1 MPLPSLAPRP
11 QHGGLVHAA
20 WLASTVL
27 AATEGA
33 LMLNCLPD
41 WGAPALYAGSSGD
54 FTLRLKVVI
63 AGSSKSMCA
72 MRLKGMKT
80 C

>member
-1 MPLPSLAPRP
+1 MPPPSLAPHP
-11 QHGGLVHAA
+11 QRGGSVHAA

-27 AATEGA
+27 AAKEGA
-33 LMLNCLPD
+33 TMLNCLPD

-54 FTLRLKVVI
+54 FTLRLKVVT

-72 MRLKGMKT
+72 TRLKGMMT